1 VSGLLLIFIKKT
13 LIYLLVFINMET
25 TTINKS
31 DNEVSDMLKELHTMK
46 KKKPINIPKES
57 EESIQEKKNIE
68 NRDEIICTQCKSN
81 NIVESDGFSVC
92 RDCGIQLECIVDQGQ
107 EWRYYGNDD
116 TKGKDPSRCG
126 LPTNDLLPKTSLG
139 IIIGFN
145 SKESFAMKQVRNMHN
160 WNQSSYRESNLI
172 GIFSNMTILSQ
183 NAGISSC
190 IIEEAKYMFEKV
202 SKMKTSR
209 RIKKEAMK
217 AASIMLACKIVNVPR
232 NCDEICSIFNIT
244 DIKVMRKTVKTFEEI
259 WFSIE
264 SREQNGTYERMHDY
278 LTKNPDKTVNDL
290 VDLKDIKDF
299 MDIDDK
305 SMEAKIQK
313 KNKIQ
318 NEATN
323 TDAIT
328 PILNETDKIN
338 IRDDN
343 SKGYNSNNYLHRL
356 CCKLNMED
364 KYYQKCNLICNY
376 VEKEK
381 ILEKHNPISRLTTII
396 YYVSFH
402 NNLNI
407 TKTQISDICKISD
420 VTINKC
426 FHKLNKYNNALLPL
440 IT

>member
-1 VSGLLLIFIKKT
+1 
-13 LIYLLVFINMET
+13 MEEV
-25 TTINKS
+25 KS
-31 DNEVSDMLKELHTMK
+31 NNSNELSDMLKELHTKK
-46 KKKPINIPKES
+46 KKKPVISPIIENES
-57 EESIQEKKNIE
+57 PESIQEKKNIE
-68 NRDEIICTQCKSN
+68 NRDEIICNQCNSN
-81 NIVESDGFSVC
+81 NIVESDGYSVC
-92 RDCGIQLECIVDQGQ
+92 RDCGIRLECIVDQGQ

-172 GIFSNMTILSQ
+172 GIFSNMTIMSQ

-264 SREQNGTYERMHDY
+264 SREQNATYERINDY
-278 LTKNPDKTVNDL
+278 LTKNPDKSVNDL
-290 VDLKDIKDF
+290 VDLKNIKDF
-299 MDIDDK
+299 MDDDDK
-305 SMEAKIQK
+305 SMETKIN
-313 KNKIQ
+313 KNKA
-318 NEATN
+318 NPELLEENN
-323 TDAIT
+323 TE
-328 PILNETDKIN
+328 LDKLPA
-338 IRDDN
+338 IRDD
-343 SKGYNSNNYLHRL
+343 SGYNSNNYLHRL

-364 KYYQKCNLICNY
+364 KYYQKCNQVCSY

-407 TKTQISDICKISD
+407 TKSQISEICKISD

-426 FHKLNKYNNALLPL
+426 FHKLNKYNDAILQL
-440 IT
+440 IN